1 MTMNSEERD
10 QLIQRYYDGETI
22 GNENAMVERLLEEDP
37 HARDLL
43 SSLRT
48 ISGAI
53 RTEVAAAVADE
64 DFSNF
69 WSDVSVRLPK
79 GPLTLETGQDAA
91 KRAQQIADGQLL
103 TREPEEL
110 GARSPWSWL
119 SGLLGGPGLA
129 VAGAALCLV
138 ALFAPVWSTEDPSAV
153 PLAGVDQSIEV
164 EEIDSPGAFVMVVQE
179 STDVPAI
186 VWVTETSDEG

>member
-10 QLIQRYYDGETI
+10 QLIQRYYDGETL
-22 GNENAMVERLLEEDP
+22 GNENAIVERMLEDDP
-37 HARDLL
+37 SARELL

-53 RTEVAAAVADE
+53 RTEVAAAVAEE

-69 WSDVSVRLPK
+69 WSDLSTRLPK
-79 GPLTLETGQDAA
+79 GPLTLETGQEAA
-91 KRAQQIADGQLL
+91 RRAQSIADGALLASEPEAMQAPSTFGWLRGLL
-103 TREPEEL
+103 T
-110 GARSPWSWL
+110 
-119 SGLLGGPGLA
+119 GPGLA

-138 ALFAPVWSTEDPSAV
+138 ALFAPVWGLDESAV
-153 PLAGVDQSIEV
+153 PVAGMDQSVDV

-179 STDVPAI
+179 SADVPAI
-186 VWVTETSDEG
+186 VWVTETSADEG